1 MNAREDRRNMDYKTY
16 AVEDAPEGAR
26 ELLAAAKKKYG
37 FVPNLL
43 GTMAEAPS
51 LLKAYMTLS
60 QIYEESSLSATER
73 QIVLL
78 ATSRENGC
86 EYCVAAH
93 TVIASMQKV
102 PAGVVEAVRSG
113 GPVADRKLEALRA
126 FAAAVTTARGWPAES
141 ETKAFLSA
149 GYERRQVLE
158 VVLGVGLK
166 TLSNYTN
173 HIAGT
178 GLDAAFSEAAWSKE
192 GGSSC
197 PSCR

>member
-1 MNAREDRRNMDYKTY
+1 MNEMMKDYKTY
-16 AVEDAPEGAR
+16 AVEDAPAGAKD
-26 ELLAAAKKKYG
+26 LLAAAKKKYG

-60 QIYEESSLSATER
+60 GIFEESSLDAAER
-73 QIVLL
+73 QVVLL
-78 ATSRENGC
+78 AASRENGC

-102 PAGVVEAVRSG
+102 PADVVASVRSG
-113 GPVADRKLEALRA
+113 GPIGDRKLEALRA
-126 FAAAVTTARGWPAES
+126 FAAAVVESRGRPS
-141 ETKAFLSA
+141 EAQTKAFLAA
-149 GYERRQVLE
+149 GYERRQILE

-166 TLSNYTN
+166 TMSNYTN

-178 GLDAAFSEAAWSKE
+178 PLDGAFGPAAWSKE
-192 GGSSC
+192 VAAKA
-197 PSCR
+197 

>member
-1 MNAREDRRNMDYKTY
+1 MDYKTY
-16 AVEDAPEGAR
+16 AVEDAPAGSK
-26 ELLAAAKKKYG
+26 ELLAAAKKNYG

-60 QIYEESSLSATER
+60 GIFEESSFDAAER
-73 QIVLL
+73 QVVLL
-78 ATSRENGC
+78 AVSRENGC

-102 PAGVVEAVRSG
+102 PADVAASVRSG
-113 GPVADRKLEALRA
+113 GPIGDRKLEALRA
-126 FAAAVTTARGWPAES
+126 FAAAVVESRGRPS
-141 ETKAFLSA
+141 EAQAQAFLSA
-149 GYERRQVLE
+149 GYEKRQILE

-173 HIAGT
+173 HIAAT
-178 GLDAAFSEAAWSKE
+178 QLDGAFAQAAWSRQVAAKA
-192 GGSSC
+192 
-197 PSCR
+197 

>member
-1 MNAREDRRNMDYKTY
+1 MEYKTY
-16 AVEDAPEGAR
+16 AVEDAPAGYK
-26 ELLAAAKKKYG
+26 ELLVAAKKKYG

-43 GTMAEAPS
+43 GKMAEAPP

-60 QIYEESSLSATER
+60 GIYEESTLDASER
-73 QIVLL
+73 QVVLL
-78 ATSRENGC
+78 AASRVNGC

-102 PAGVVEAVRSG
+102 PSDVVASVRTG
-113 GPVADRKLEALRA
+113 GPVGDGRHEALRA
-126 FAAAVTTARGWPAES
+126 FAEAVTESRGWPS
-141 ETKAFLSA
+141 EERTKAFLAA

-178 GLDAAFSEAAWSKE
+178 GLDAAFSQAAWSKE
-192 GGSSC
+192 GAAC
-197 PSCR
+197 H

>member
-1 MNAREDRRNMDYKTY
+1 MSYKTY
-16 AVEDAPEGAR
+16 AVEDAPAGSK
-26 ELLAAAKKKYG
+26 ELLAAANNKYG

-60 QIYEESSLSATER
+60 GIYEESSLNASER
-73 QIVLL
+73 QVVLL
-78 ATSRENGC
+78 AASRVNGC

-102 PAGVVEAVRSG
+102 PSEVVASVREG
-113 GPVADRKLEALRA
+113 GPVSDGRLEALRA
-126 FAAAVTTARGWPAES
+126 FAEAVTESRGWPS
-141 ETKAFLSA
+141 EAQTKALLAA
-149 GYERRQVLE
+149 GYDRRQILE
-158 VVLGVGLK
+158 IVLGVGLK

-178 GLDAAFSEAAWSKE
+178 ALDAAFSQAAWSKE
-192 GGSSC
+192 GASC
-197 PSCR
+197 H